1 MNINDIE
8 RKSIRENATEYLQI
22 KRGFAASMNDIIQEG
37 NADLYNYFSQN
48 ERMYVI
54 LSYICRLRVLNENYK
69 SVVKKFM
76 NTLPYDSFEGMLSRC
91 EIFIILLSNLNQNMK
106 YNGCVAELDREAVV
120 EAVCEWIKDDVEGF
134 VESYL
139 EPSELEY
146 EPHEENYDYGIMG
159 GGDGCFRLHF

>member
-1 MNINDIE
+1 
-8 RKSIRENATEYLQI
+8 
-22 KRGFAASMNDIIQEG
+22 MNDIIQEG

-91 EIFIILLSNLNQNMK
+91 EIFIILLSKTFDTFYNTYDSLEDVSLIEFFWNLDWIEFRSLIKMAEK
-106 YNGCVAELDREAVV
+106 YE
-120 EAVCEWIKDDVEGF
+120 I
-134 VESYL
+134 
-139 EPSELEY
+139 
-146 EPHEENYDYGIMG
+146 
-159 GGDGCFRLHF
+159 